1 MVDSIIIKLFF
12 SNILAIDLIAS
23 KTKFKLGFLF
33 FLKIGVGTVIINTSD
48 LSGNFLKADL
58 SLFHRNE
65 FYNC

>member
-48 LSGNFLKADL
+48 LQIYCNLPGFGCVRRRL
-58 SLFHRNE
+58 H
-65 FYNC
+65 